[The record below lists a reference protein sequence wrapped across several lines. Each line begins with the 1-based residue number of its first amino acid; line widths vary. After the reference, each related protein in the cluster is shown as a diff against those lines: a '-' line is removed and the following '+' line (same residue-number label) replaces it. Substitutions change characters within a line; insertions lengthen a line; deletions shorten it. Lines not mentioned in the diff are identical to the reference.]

1 MENGP
6 FVFLTTSTPNT
17 ARLSF
22 VKGASSCS
30 CLFLPTVKRKNA
42 IDPFSPDGKV
52 RTVNHLS
59 DCISYTYSVRHLGW
73 VLHFIRGRSPGS
85 KNKAQPAQV
94 TMQIRILWQPVTE
107 AGDRILCQVLL
118 FDSRLLVAAVAS
130 PRFSGPQM
138 WMACGICLS
147 CGLRCHSD
155 KALLEATP
163 LLDSQTVTHHANS
176 FSSLFFQNWLCNFLV
191 FFF

>member
-6 FVFLTTSTPNT
+6 FHFLTTSTPNT

-22 VKGASSCS
+22 VKGASSCC

-42 IDPFSPDGKV
+42 SDSFPPDGKV
-52 RTVNHLS
+52 STSVGTVNHLS
-59 DCISYTYSVRHLGW
+59 DCISYTYSGRHLGW

-85 KNKAQPAQV
+85 KNKAQPLQV
-94 TMQIRILWQPVTE
+94 TMQIRTLWQPVTE
-107 AGDRILCQVLL
+107 AGGRILCQVLL

-147 CGLRCHSD
+147 CGLCCHSD

-176 FSSLFFQNWLCNFLV
+176 FSSLFSPFFL
-191 FFF
+191 